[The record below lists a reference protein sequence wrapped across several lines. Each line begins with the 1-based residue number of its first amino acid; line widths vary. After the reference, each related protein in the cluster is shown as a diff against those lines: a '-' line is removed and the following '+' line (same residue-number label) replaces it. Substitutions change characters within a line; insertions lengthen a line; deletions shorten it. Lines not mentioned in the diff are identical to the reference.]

1 MNLGEVT
8 LQDLLPMIRRLP
20 KTERE
25 KLKLFLLQEEL
36 ISQKADE
43 EKSDKWRQEYLAKI
57 QSNSVWSDD
66 VINRIEEAGKELNR
80 WNIPK

>member
-8 LQDLLPMIRRLP
+8 LQDLLPIIRRLP

-36 ISQKADE
+36 IFQKAGE

-80 WNIPK
+80 WTLK

>member
-8 LQDLLPMIRRLP
+8 LQDLLPIIRQLP

-25 KLKLFLLQEEL
+25 ELKSFLLQEEL
-36 ISQKADE
+36 ISQKTGG
-43 EKSDKWRQEYLAKI
+43 EKSEEWRKEYLAKI
-57 QSNSVWSDD
+57 QSNSVWSDEVTD
-66 VINRIEEAGKELNR
+66 RIEEAGKELNR